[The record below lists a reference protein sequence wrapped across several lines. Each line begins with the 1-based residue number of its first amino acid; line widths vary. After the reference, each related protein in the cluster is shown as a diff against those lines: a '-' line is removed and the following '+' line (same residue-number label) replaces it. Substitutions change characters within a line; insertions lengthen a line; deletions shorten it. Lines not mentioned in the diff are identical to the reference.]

1 MERFHSRGQQLCTFI
16 AIKENFLHKKKVQ
29 LSGLVWDT
37 NVASVSL
44 FWPEHQYGG
53 RDVMWKRWN
62 LQNIP
67 TVHFDKIPTLSQHNL
82 KMTSW

>member
-1 MERFHSRGQQLCTFI
+1 MHIYCD
-16 AIKENFLHKKKVQ
+16 NMFLHKKKVQ

-37 NVASVSL
+37 NMAAVSL

-53 RDVMWKRWN
+53 CDVMWKRWD

-67 TVHFDKIPTLSQHNL
+67 TVHFDKIPTQSQHNL

>member
-16 AIKENFLHKKKVQ
+16 AIKEIFLHKKKVQ

-37 NVASVSL
+37 NMAAVSL

-53 RDVMWKRWN
+53 PDV
-62 LQNIP
+62 
-67 TVHFDKIPTLSQHNL
+67 T
-82 KMTSW
+82 